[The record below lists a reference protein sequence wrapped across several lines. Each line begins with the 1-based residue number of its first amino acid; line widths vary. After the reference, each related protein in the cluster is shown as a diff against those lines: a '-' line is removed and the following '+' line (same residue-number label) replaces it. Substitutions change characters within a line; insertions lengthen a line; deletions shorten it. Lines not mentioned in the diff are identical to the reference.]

1 MTTAPPDPMFDVNDK
16 VQLVLTGRTGWVLM
30 HEWASWRGCY
40 VYTVRFRDGA
50 DLTVPENVLEASNE

>member
-1 MTTAPPDPMFDVNDK
+1 MFDVNDK